1 MQGYPLEGHP
11 AWQAAAEMKLAYQR
25 TNARIGELEQMP
37 AGPSLVAG
45 LWELRSEPIDACGA
59 VRVLAVW
66 ERVARCVEAWKMV
79 SVQDAMYG
87 AENLPGLTDLER
99 VQLVSNDVA
108 AIGAVHK
115 VTAMNY
121 VALVGQV
128 ARDLSQCW
136 VALDRGELSLAHVRA
151 LGDVVENCPAWVA
164 QAVDAQAV
172 PIAVER
178 GWTPGRLAAE
188 ADKIVMTID
197 PDGAAER
204 AAAAREHNSDV
215 RFRSLR
221 EEMATVTTTGDAV
234 GMRDA
239 MNVLDERAEELRRA
253 GDVRRIGE
261 LRVAA
266 FKEAMLGETP
276 DVITETGEVLPA
288 PEPTDPDADDADID
302 DLTDPAEVVDDD
314 DADIDDLTDP
324 VDDADDLTGA
334 DADGGVDVEPA
345 SDTDTDT
352 ETGSD
357 AATDATDTGAADE
370 PVPHATATPD
380 GAPVR
385 RSAPRKPRSTQRHQR
400 SRQRRTGRR
409 TRRRPA
415 RRDALLR
422 MDTTTYLGID
432 DKPGWLDGYG
442 PISAQTARALAN
454 DSAMRRMLTDPISG
468 KPIDLGRTR
477 YRPSQALRDAVVA
490 FKPTCIMP
498 SCDRPA
504 RNCQIDHRHER
515 RDGGRTDLDNLDP
528 LCVFHHNL
536 KTKRLFKVDHNPD
549 GSYTVR
555 TALGFT
561 FRRPPDPYPIET
573 VQPPDD
579 GHIAADAPE
588 ELLSA
593 DPDPPRP
600 DDPLP
605 DLPPLS
611 PEDFLEYCDGF
622 ARALYEDA

>member
-11 AWQAAAEMKLAYQR
+11 AWQAAAEMKRAYQR

-59 VRVLAVW
+59 VRVLALW

-115 VTAMNY
+115 VTALNY

-172 PIAVER
+172 PLAVER

-253 GDVRRIGE
+253 GDIRRIGE

-288 PEPTDPDADDADID
+288 PEPTDPDADDDDID
-302 DLTDPAEVVDDD
+302 DLTDPAD
-314 DADIDDLTDP
+314 DA
-324 VDDADDLTGA
+324 DLTGA
-334 DADGGVDVEPA
+334 DADADRGVDVEPA
-345 SDTDTDT
+345 GDTETDT
-352 ETGSD
+352 ETGTD
-357 AATDATDTGAADE
+357 ATDADATDATDE
-370 PVPHATATPD
+370 SEREPHAAATPD

-385 RSAPRKPRSTQRHQR
+385 PSAPRKPRSTQRNQR

-442 PISAQTARALAN
+442 PISA
-454 DSAMRRMLTDPISG
+454 
-468 KPIDLGRTR
+468 
-477 YRPSQALRDAVVA
+477 
-490 FKPTCIMP
+490 
-498 SCDRPA
+498 
-504 RNCQIDHRHER
+504 
-515 RDGGRTDLDNLDP
+515 
-528 LCVFHHNL
+528 
-536 KTKRLFKVDHNPD
+536 
-549 GSYTVR
+549 
-555 TALGFT
+555 
-561 FRRPPDPYPIET
+561 
-573 VQPPDD
+573 
-579 GHIAADAPE
+579 
-588 ELLSA
+588 
-593 DPDPPRP
+593 
-600 DDPLP
+600 
-605 DLPPLS
+605 
-611 PEDFLEYCDGF
+611 
-622 ARALYEDA
+622 